1 MKYKIYWENIIGKL
15 NLYFKGYGRMESV
28 VIVQNDM
35 REAQECADNLR
46 GSFNVIEVTDD
57 VRIAIDSI
65 RANKPDFL
73 VTSFTLRQSD
83 GIELIELAKRYS
95 PNTCAVVISVMNCE
109 EMVRQI
115 MDAGASYYM
124 IKPVD
129 YGMLIKRMNSLAK
142 ISKSSAV
149 SGSGSIGSKGDMI
162 IAENTSG
169 SDEGALDRQ
178 IEERISRIFIGMG
191 MPPHIKGYSYLREG
205 IRLAVEEPEI
215 INSVTK
221 RLYPTIGV
229 RYNTSASKVER
240 AIRHAIGVA
249 WNKGHID
256 TFNSLFGVNAYSAS
270 DKPTNSEFIALIAD
284 RLLLDGFAA
293 V

>member
-1 MKYKIYWENIIGKL
+1 
-15 NLYFKGYGRMESV
+15 MESV

-35 REAQECADNLR
+35 REAQECADSLR

-83 GIELIELAKRYS
+83 GIELIELAKHYS
-95 PNTCAVVISVMNCE
+95 PDTCAIVISVMNCD

-129 YGMLIKRMNSLAK
+129 YGTLIKRMHSLAK
-142 ISKSSAV
+142 MSRDSFTPISD
-149 SGSGSIGSKGDMI
+149 SIGSNGDMVV
-162 IAENTSG
+162 AESARG
-169 SDEGALDRQ
+169 DDGDLDRQ

-229 RYNTSASKVER
+229 RYKTSASKVER

-256 TFNSLFGVNAYSAS
+256 TLNALFGVNAYSES

>member
-1 MKYKIYWENIIGKL
+1 M
-15 NLYFKGYGRMESV
+15 
-28 VIVQNDM
+28 
-35 REAQECADNLR
+35 
-46 GSFNVIEVTDD
+46 
-57 VRIAIDSI
+57 
-65 RANKPDFL
+65 
-73 VTSFTLRQSD
+73 
-83 GIELIELAKRYS
+83 
-95 PNTCAVVISVMNCE
+95 
-109 EMVRQI
+109 
-115 MDAGASYYM
+115 
-124 IKPVD
+124 
-129 YGMLIKRMNSLAK
+129 
-142 ISKSSAV
+142 
-149 SGSGSIGSKGDMI
+149 
-162 IAENTSG
+162 
-169 SDEGALDRQ
+169 
-178 IEERISRIFIGMG
+178 
-191 MPPHIKGYSYLREG
+191 
-205 IRLAVEEPEI
+205 EEPEI

>member
-1 MKYKIYWENIIGKL
+1 
-15 NLYFKGYGRMESV
+15 METV
-28 VIVQNDM
+28 VVVQNDM
-35 REAQECADNLR
+35 REAQECAENLR
-46 GSFNVIEVTDD
+46 GSFNVIEITDD
-57 VRIAIDSI
+57 ARIAVDSI

-83 GIELIELAKRYS
+83 GIELVELAKRYS
-95 PNTCAVVISVMNCE
+95 PNTCAVVISVMNCD

-115 MDAGASYYM
+115 MNAGASYYM

-129 YGMLIKRMNSLAK
+129 YDTLIKRMRSLARIGK
-142 ISKSSAV
+142 EPVAVNDGTIVPKSDTAAV
-149 SGSGSIGSKGDMI
+149 ANESGG
-162 IAENTSG
+162 
-169 SDEGALDRQ
+169 DEGAADRQ

-256 TFNSLFGVNAYSAS
+256 TFNSLFGVNAYSES

>member
-1 MKYKIYWENIIGKL
+1 
-15 NLYFKGYGRMESV
+15 MESA

-35 REAQECADNLR
+35 REAQECAENLR
-46 GSFNVIEVTDD
+46 GAFDVIEVTDD

-73 VTSFTLRQSD
+73 VTSFTLKQSD
-83 GIELIELAKRYS
+83 GINLIELAKRYS
-95 PNTCAVVISVMNCE
+95 PNTCAVVISVMNCDQ
-109 EMVRQI
+109 MVRQI

-129 YGMLIKRMNSLAK
+129 YDTLIKRMHSLARM
-142 ISKSSAV
+142 SKDTKSMNNGIVNADEVTDTNGDTDGVKASS
-149 SGSGSIGSKGDMI
+149 SND
-162 IAENTSG
+162 
-169 SDEGALDRQ
+169 SDIDRQ

-256 TFNSLFGVNAYSAS
+256 TFNSLFGVNAYSES